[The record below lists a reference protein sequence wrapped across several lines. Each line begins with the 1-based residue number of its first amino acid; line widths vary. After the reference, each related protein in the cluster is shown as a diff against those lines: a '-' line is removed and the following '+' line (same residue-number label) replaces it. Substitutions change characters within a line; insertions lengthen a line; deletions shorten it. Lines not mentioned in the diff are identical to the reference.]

1 MKKGMSVWKG
11 MSRKKKTAVA
21 IVSLAGICILGT
33 GVFWARNK
41 MSKGSLWGML
51 RCRRRRQLPVI

>member
-11 MSRKKKTAVA
+11 MSGKKKTAVA

-41 MSKGSLWGML
+41 MSKGK
-51 RCRRRRQLPVI
+51 PVECFGAGGVGSFR

>member
-1 MKKGMSVWKG
+1 MKKAGFYMKKGMSVWKG
-11 MSRKKKTAVA
+11 MSGKKKTAVA

-41 MSKGSLWGML
+41 MSKG
-51 RCRRRRQLPVI
+51 QPVGNASVQ

>member
-11 MSRKKKTAVA
+11 MSGKKKTAVA

-41 MSKGSLWGML
+41 MSKG
-51 RCRRRRQLPVI
+51 QPVGNGSVQAA